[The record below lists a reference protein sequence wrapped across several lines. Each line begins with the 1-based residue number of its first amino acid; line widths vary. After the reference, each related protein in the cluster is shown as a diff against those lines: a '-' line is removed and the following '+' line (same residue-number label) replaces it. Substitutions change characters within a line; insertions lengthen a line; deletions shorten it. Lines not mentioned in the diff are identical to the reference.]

1 MEKSPERNAGTLLAL
16 MLVGETV
23 FLLPFVLARVF
34 RPTLLDVFGLTNLQL
49 GTAFSAYGIVA
60 MVSYLFGG
68 PLADRF
74 APRSLIS
81 LALLATA
88 AGGLLFA
95 RIPSVP
101 TLALLYG
108 FWGLSTI
115 LLFWAPLMRAT
126 RQWGGESAQG
136 LAFGLLDGGRGL
148 LAALLASGTVALFAM
163 LMPADSVQASAA
175 QRADALQHII
185 LVCSAFTAALGLLAW
200 WVLPAQVSGRSVA
213 DDALDWKEISR
224 VSRCPAVWL
233 QALIILCAY
242 LAYKV
247 TDNFSLYARDV
258 HGYGD
263 VAAAQLGAVAFWM
276 RPIAALAAGW
286 AADRIDSTRVLII
299 GFGVLLLGSLTM
311 TTQLLR
317 LDMPLVLAATV
328 LITCLGVYAV
338 RGVYYAVMG
347 EAGVPLAVTGSAVGL
362 VSVVGFM
369 PDIFAGPLFGYLL
382 DRAPG
387 VTGHQQVFLVVAAAG
402 LVGLMVSIGMRRHVQ
417 ALADRL

>member
-1 MEKSPERNAGTLLAL
+1 MKKSPERNAGTLLAL

-23 FLLPFVLARVF
+23 FVLPFVLARVF
-34 RPTLLDVFGLTNLQL
+34 RPTLLDVFGLSNLQL
-49 GTAFSAYGIVA
+49 GAAFSAYGSVA

-88 AGGLLFA
+88 AGGLIFA
-95 RIPSVP
+95 RIPSVQ

-136 LAFGLLDGGRGL
+136 VAFGMLDGGRGL

-200 WVLPAQVSGRSVA
+200 WVLPDQVSGRSEG
-213 DDALDWKEISR
+213 DAAFDWKEIGW
-224 VSRCPAVWL
+224 VSRYPAVWL

-242 LAYKV
+242 LGYKV

-286 AADRIDSTRVLII
+286 MADRIDPTRVLII
-299 GFGVLLLGSLTM
+299 GFGVLLMGSLAM
-311 TTQLLR
+311 ATQLMR
-317 LDMPLVLAATV
+317 LDVPLVLVATV
-328 LITCLGVYAV
+328 LTTCLGVYAV

-347 EAGVPLAVTGSAVGL
+347 EARIPLAVTGSAVGL
-362 VSVVGFM
+362 VSVVGFT

-387 VTGHQQVFLVVAAAG
+387 VSGHQQVFLVVAVAG
-402 LVGLMVSIGMRRHVQ
+402 FVGLMVSIGMRRYLQ
-417 ALADRL
+417 ASADPR